1 MGEEVAYKVTD
12 PTTGSCSTILSSVSV
27 LAITSAMSDQ
37 IPKWNVVH
45 RLEKKKLLIGINS
58 VAALSILFFG
68 YDQGMMAGVNNSKH
82 YIDLMGF
89 GYTEVVDGHPA
100 PVVTDSLLQGG
111 IVSVY
116 YLGTL
121 CGAFVGG
128 WMGDRIGRIRTIAA
142 GAVWATL
149 GAGLQCSAQ
158 NHDWMICGE
167 CRSGDSDATRI
178 GLTVGIARLINGVGT
193 GILNAIVP
201 VWATETAEHTSRGQF
216 IAIEFTLNI
225 FGVVLAYWL
234 EL

>member
-1 MGEEVAYKVTD
+1 
-12 PTTGSCSTILSSVSV
+12 
-27 LAITSAMSDQ
+27 MSDK
-37 IPKWNVVH
+37 ISSWNVVH
-45 RLEKKKLLIGINS
+45 KLEKRRLLLGINS

-68 YDQGMMAGVNNSKH
+68 YDQGMMSGVNNSKD

-89 GYTEVVDGHPA
+89 GHTKMEDGIPT

-111 IVSVY
+111 IVAVY

-121 CGAFVGG
+121 CGALHGG
-128 WMGDRIGRIRTIAA
+128 WLGDRIGRIKSIAA
-142 GAVWATL
+142 GALWAIV
-149 GAGLQCSAQ
+149 GAALQCSAM
-158 NHDWMICGE
+158 NHDWMICGKCSVLYLCE
-167 CRSGDSDATRI
+167 RFETNR
-178 GLTVGIARLINGVGT
+178 VARFINGIGT
-193 GILNAIVP
+193 GILNSIVP